1 MRKLLVILGIITSVI
16 LTACSKSEDVFG
28 PEAVG
33 KVKVVT
39 TVGMIGDVAKN
50 IGGEHVFVQSLMGP
64 GVDPHLYKA
73 SAGDIERMNQ
83 ADIIFYGGLHLEG
96 KMVELFE
103 SLAERQTVVAVSKN
117 LIESDLLASQVGQ
130 VGSHDPHVWFDVE
143 LWSETVDSL
152 LETLI
157 EKDSKNAEVYKKNA
171 KDYKVKLLELDKWV
185 TEQIKLIPEDQRIM
199 ITAHDA
205 FNYFGRA
212 YGMEVRGI
220 QGISTA
226 ADYGLKDLETLIDLI
241 VEKKIKAVFVE
252 SSVSP
257 KSIEA
262 LREGVKARG
271 WDLKIG
277 GQLFSDA
284 MGDKGTFE
292 GTYIGMVTTNVN
304 TIVNAL
310 K

>member
-1 MRKLLVILGIITSVI
+1 MKKI
-16 LTACSKSEDVFG
+16 LTILLSSALFLVACSGNNNVFG
-28 PEAVG
+28 PEADG
-33 KVKVVT
+33 KIKVVT
-39 TVGMIGDVAKN
+39 TVGMIADVAKN
-50 IGGEHVFVQSLMGP
+50 VGGDYVYVEALMGP

-73 SAGDIERMNQ
+73 SAGDIDRMNQ

-96 KMVELFE
+96 KMVEFFE
-103 SLAERQTVVAVSKN
+103 SMSEKNTVIAVSKDLSEN
-117 LIESDLLASQVGQ
+117 DLIAAQVGQ
-130 VGSHDPHVWFDVE
+130 TGSYDPHIWFDVK
-143 LWSETVDSL
+143 LWSKTVDVVVK
-152 LETLI
+152 TLS
-157 EKDSKNAEVYKKNA
+157 EEDPEHADVYSKNAEIYKA
-171 KDYKVKLLELDKWV
+171 KLIALNDWV
-185 TEQIKLIPEDQRIM
+185 IEQIKLIPEDQRIM

-212 YGMEVRGI
+212 YGMDVRGV

-226 ADYGLKDLETLIDLI
+226 ADYGLKDLELLINLI
-241 VEKKIKAVFVE
+241 VEKRIKAIFVE

-262 LREGVKARG
+262 LKEGVNDRG

-277 GQLFSDA
+277 GNLFSDA
-284 MGDKGTFE
+284 MGDSDTFE
-292 GTYIGMVTTNVN
+292 GTYIGMVTSNVN

>member
-1 MRKLLVILGIITSVI
+1 MKKI
-16 LTACSKSEDVFG
+16 LTILLLSTLFLAACSGNKNVFG
-28 PEAVG
+28 PEADG
-33 KVKVVT
+33 KIKVVT
-39 TVGMIGDVAKN
+39 TVGMISDVAKN
-50 IGGEHVFVQSLMGP
+50 VGGDYVYVKALMGP

-73 SAGDIERMNQ
+73 SAGDINRMDQ

-96 KMVELFE
+96 KMVEFFE
-103 SLAERQTVVAVSKN
+103 SMSEKNTVIAVSKDLSAN
-117 LIESDLLASQVGQ
+117 DLLAPQAGQ
-130 VGSHDPHVWFDVE
+130 TGSSDPHIWFDVE
-143 LWSETVDSL
+143 LWSKTVDVIVQ
-152 LETLI
+152 TLS
-157 EKDSKNAEVYKKNA
+157 EKDPEHADVYSKNAEVYKA
-171 KDYKVKLLELDKWV
+171 KLSTLDAWV
-185 TEQIKLIPEDQRIM
+185 IEQIKLIPEDQRIM

-212 YGMEVRGI
+212 YGMDVRGV

-226 ADYGLKDLETLIDLI
+226 ADYGLKDIELLINLI

-262 LREGVKARG
+262 LKEGVNDRG
-271 WDLKIG
+271 WNLKIG
-277 GQLFSDA
+277 GNLFSDA
-284 MGDKGTFE
+284 MGDSDTFE
-292 GTYIGMVTTNVN
+292 GTYIGMVTSNVN